1 MLRSFWIAG
10 TFAATSFHS
19 QGHGLN
25 RHPYRSWFTTLVF
38 YSCSIETPLLLKL
51 GLPCANYR
59 ASRDLL
65 NGSNGC
71 LFAWDLSTKVI
82 SVSTGMNL
90 KFLSSPKRPTETWL
104 SIRRLKMQLEHF
116 ERTQLTSPKNG
127 RKEGGLESRRLKSWN
142 PARNP
147 DPNTDQPLRLIVN
160 SDLKGLLSLLFTSQ
174 KHTTTRFFLPPQCF
188 ATLQVF
194 ASIGLSLHV
203 CSCCGGWES
212 FRCFDPLGGAF
223 GREKLRKNSLS
234 WPDESWKVLQKP
246 SHLTKSLSF
255 SFGRSLFF
263 CGAISRVIWMSS
275 GHQDFKTRTNKN
287 KNKLQDFFGWWFQ
300 IFVFAR
306 IWGRFPFWLIFL
318 KGVEAT
324 N

>member
-51 GLPCANYR
+51 GLPCTNYR

-127 RKEGGLESRRLKSWN
+127 RKEGGLDSRRLKSWN

-147 DPNTDQPLRLIVN
+147 DPNTDPNSEFWSKRFIEFTVYITKTYNDSFFSPSPMLCHFAGFRLHRPQPPRMQ
-160 SDLKGLLSLLFTSQ
+160 LLWWMRILQVLWSLGRCLWPG
-174 KHTTTRFFLPPQCF
+174 KTTKKQFILTRWILESSPETFSLDKVTQFFFWEIPFFLW
-188 ATLQVF
+188 
-194 ASIGLSLHV
+194 SHI
-203 CSCCGGWES
+203 
-212 FRCFDPLGGAF
+212 
-223 GREKLRKNSLS
+223 K
-234 WPDESWKVLQKP
+234 
-246 SHLTKSLSF
+246 SHLD
-255 SFGRSLFF
+255 
-263 CGAISRVIWMSS
+263 VIWTSRL
-275 GHQDFKTRTNKN
+275 QDTHNKN

>member
-51 GLPCANYR
+51 GLPCTNYR

-127 RKEGGLESRRLKSWN
+127 RKEGGLDSRRLKSWN

-174 KHTTTRFFLPPQCF
+174 KHTTTRFFSLPNALPLCRF
-188 ATLQVF
+188 SPPS
-194 ASIGLSLHV
+194 ASASTYAAAVVDENPSGALIP
-203 CSCCGGWES
+203 WEV
-212 FRCFDPLGGAF
+212 PLAGKNY
-223 GREKLRKNSLS
+223 EKNSLS